1 MPFSFQIVVVACQ
14 PDLKRFSCRASSII
28 AVLMRS
34 DGVTAVA
41 DAAIPAVMPAN
52 KFRTGDSEPV
62 SGSAKASFI
71 WSKKRNRTPSL
82 PIEPCDTRWPCSQRS
97 WFKGPTRDQVPP
109 TTATTAANRESNLT
123 KMPKDKRENDSQEL
137 EAHSLCTQP
146 GYRLFGRPAER
157 HKMDYVVSVR
167 PSLASIALLSS
178 RIQEDTWLAV
188 SHAISFSIGFVAA
201 HRYESF
207 YTTSNST
214 RGERNY
220 CWCVRILHKVSKF
233 ERDDGRAHPHWR
245 LKPLKPA
252 LR

>member
-1 MPFSFQIVVVACQ
+1 MKPRYSPKMPCSFQMVVVACQ

-41 DAAIPAVMPAN
+41 DAAMPAVMPAN

-62 SGSAKASFI
+62 SGSAKASLI

-82 PIEPCDTRWPCSQRS
+82 PIEPCDTRWPSQRS
-97 WFKGPTRDQVPP
+97 WFKGPTHDQTPP
-109 TTATTAANRESNLT
+109 KKAPTAANAEPSLP
-123 KMPKDKRENDSQEL
+123 KMPKDRRNYDSQEQ

-157 HKMDYVVSVR
+157 HRMDYVALVR

-178 RIQEDTWLAV
+178 RIQEGTWLAV
-188 SHAISFSIGFVAA
+188 SHAISFSIRTVAA

-220 CWCVRILHKVSKF
+220 CWCVRFLREVSKF
-233 ERDDGRAHPHWR
+233 EDDNDR
-245 LKPLKPA
+245 
-252 LR
+252 